1 MPEWQ
6 AFENLAAKAR
16 SEVAPSLDV
25 VGQVLHSLRAR
36 SRRASRVDT
45 PLLLFAGAAL
55 VAAVLLA
62 TFALPAWDSVHN
74 PLVFQFKPL
83 TLVMR

>member
-1 MPEWQ
+1 MLEWQ
-6 AFENLAAKAR
+6 TFENLASKAR
-16 SEVAPSLDV
+16 DEVAPRVDV
-25 VGQVLHSLRAR
+25 AAQVLQSLRAR
-36 SRRASRVDT
+36 SSRTSRVDA
-45 PLLLFAGAAL
+45 PLVLFAGAAL

>member
-1 MPEWQ
+1 MLEWQ
-6 AFENLAAKAR
+6 TFEKLAARAR
-16 SEVAPSLDV
+16 GEVAPRVDV
-25 VGQVLHSLRAR
+25 AAQVLQSVRTR
-36 SRRASRVDT
+36 SCRASRIDA

-55 VAAVLLA
+55 AAAILLA

-83 TLVMR
+83 TLVMK